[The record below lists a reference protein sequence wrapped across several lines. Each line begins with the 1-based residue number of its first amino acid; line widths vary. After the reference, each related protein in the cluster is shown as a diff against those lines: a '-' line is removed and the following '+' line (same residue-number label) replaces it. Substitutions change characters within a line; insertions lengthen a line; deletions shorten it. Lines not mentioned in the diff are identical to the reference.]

1 MKVFFFRKGG
11 RWEYFYYLCW
21 YMRLQIYDS
30 VKILFDNYKK
40 KILLLRYNLSNY
52 GLFFKGQGFKQHVIQ
67 NAQKKKLA
75 REIKKHL
82 SVCIVKGRGYLLTNF
97 SVLGFGG
104 RWRWNHKPRYILWKW
119 NSNIYLRSWD
129 FLSLTALKVKGVS
142 VTSVISLSNFLS
154 SLVFPWTFF
163 FRL

>member
-1 MKVFFFRKGG
+1 MV
-11 RWEYFYYLCW
+11 YFLKDKCSSN
-21 YMRLQIYDS
+21 M
-30 VKILFDNYKK
+30 LFKTH
-40 KILLLRYNLSNY
+40 R
-52 GLFFKGQGFKQHVIQ
+52 
-67 NAQKKKLA
+67 KKKLA

-129 FLSLTALKVKGVS
+129 FFSLTALKVKGVS

-154 SLVFPWTFF
+154 SLVFPWTFCLDC
-163 FRL
+163 RAVCGIMWQKDRNNL

>member
-1 MKVFFFRKGG
+1 MV
-11 RWEYFYYLCW
+11 YFLKDK
-21 YMRLQIYDS
+21 DS
-30 VKILFDNYKK
+30 SNMLFKTHRK
-40 KILLLRYNLSNY
+40 KIGKRN
-52 GLFFKGQGFKQHVIQ
+52 K
-67 NAQKKKLA
+67 
-75 REIKKHL
+75 KKHL

-142 VTSVISLSNFLS
+142 VSSVISLSNFLS

-163 FRL
+163 LDCRAVCGIMWQKDRNNL